1 MKKILSLVLA
11 AMMVL
16 TMAPAVF
23 ADEVV
28 EDASQYQEAIDFLAN
43 LGIWKGTENGD
54 AALEGVQRWQM
65 ANFVARV
72 TTGYTDDAYWATPE
86 NDSGFDDIDIGDFA
100 GSSETAY
107 GTISYAAQKGIVRGV
122 SDTKFAPA
130 DGITYRDAQT
140 MLVRALGFQMSGAA
154 YPWGFITKAQELGL
168 TEGLSGIG
176 HTDELNRGQVAQLI
190 YNALFVEVEG
200 KTLAQKAFALQKND
214 VIITASNRVVYT
226 LESLPVLKTGYIRY
240 SVINAQGEPTVNEYH
255 APIASFGLADSKAAD
270 AAVGTLYT
278 IYHNDDNATIFS
290 AESLS
295 KTYWNY
301 GWEEMPI
308 STSGA
313 KRANLTTGY
322 LAATDYYLK
331 IAGVGEWVI
340 VDEYTDLSRKQGETS
355 DQKGSA
361 EIKVYSD
368 KGGYINGINNEYI
381 IASNGD
387 IYRVGDIAVDAV
399 LAPWLVYSSVM
410 DAYYGRDLTDDGNG
424 MSWRLYSKAEVE
436 QILKGAA
443 YEVDGFGIQS
453 GLEVA
458 GQVSAYTKVVV
469 SANER
474 ATIREYRLGKYATTT
489 TTYTDMYG
497 ATQSS
502 KPAFTITTTAV
513 STATD
518 ATPFDT
524 TEGGAAI
531 RAEDEWVATTNTDRT
546 KHITSMYSFTGK
558 TPASGDYILYYLNTW
573 TRELEVI
580 EIINANTAKATGNY
594 IASGYLR
601 SYDANLDTITLE
613 NSIAGTI
620 EQYTIGYDKLDG
632 SPLKTKASTTDN
644 IYNNIAVIRPLINS
658 YVNVLVIDNK
668 VVYVY
673 ANTNGSDLVIIDK
686 FTDFAADGI
695 HALAYTTVDDCYDE
709 IVIGSYNGWS
719 VAGYEYSLYYLSGL
733 FPGMNQ
739 YQIPLATDTFYKV
752 VYTDSSTGTKIYNL
766 TDCYGPMSGG
776 TNFAQIGVN
785 KYNYIFGT
793 NGSVLGADKYI
804 GTNASDYWLIV
815 DRRGDDVV
823 YQDYKGAL
831 KPEVIIK
838 GADIYKVSGKDYVL
852 VLDGD
857 DTIVGLNNIIGSN
870 TQYVVWNDKLSGTT
884 NNYWLNP
891 NTAYNWTVIMNNL
904 FDGTN
909 VTVTIDPALVNAC
922 VAAYG
927 GWNGLNLLR
936 ENPAEIIRTVIGLLD
951 GRIYKIADGVLYT
964 NIPATIAEAAEFYGA
979 TEGYIYYGNVSVPAG
994 SALAAVQNLI
1004 KAEAVKVA
1012 YPNFIG
1018 DTSALQ
1024 ATLTADVYAR
1034 HATYGYL
1041 VKNNAAAVTA
1051 VTTGTDTTVHF
1062 ITNKA
1067 GKSIAWLFG
1076 ETATAAVEYTMD
1088 VARAGEGVKYNNH
1101 NDDAIAHDVA
1111 AGYEFSATA
1120 EYLAAYGKLVVTLES
1135 GEKGIAF
1142 DAAADE
1148 IVVYT
1153 AESGDVY
1160 VDAANIV
1167 VEGGKF
1173 VSATVEL
1180 AGATDTSKVVVQVN
1194 RAADTEVYY
1203 EYTPA

>member
-308 STSGA
+308 SASSA
-313 KRANLTTGY
+313 KRGNLTTGA
-322 LAATDYYLK
+322 LKATDYYLK

-340 VDEYTDLSRKQGETS
+340 VDAYTDLSRKQGETS

-410 DAYYGRDLTDDGNG
+410 DAYYGRDLADGGNG
-424 MSWRLYSKAEVE
+424 LSWRLYSKAEVE

-443 YEVDGFGIQS
+443 YEVEGFGLLNNDTRRPETMVS
-453 GLEVA
+453 NH
-458 GQVSAYTKVVV
+458 VSAYTKVVV

-474 ATIREYRLGKYATTT
+474 ATIREYKLGKYTTASE
-489 TTYTDMYG
+489 TYVDMYV
-497 ATQSS
+497 TSQSN
-502 KPAFTITTTAV
+502 KPTFTITYTPTSAATTAGF
-513 STATD
+513 SA
-518 ATPFDT
+518 

-531 RAEDEWVATTNTDRT
+531 REDEWTTTDNTPDT
-546 KHITSMYSFTGK
+546 EHITSMYSFTGK

-613 NSIAGTI
+613 NSIAGTVD
-620 EQYTIGYDKLDG
+620 QYTIGYDKLEG
-632 SPLKTKASTTDN
+632 SPLKTKTSTTDN
-644 IYNNIAVIRPLINS
+644 IYNNITAIRPLINS

-668 VVYVY
+668 VVHIYRKGDS
-673 ANTNGSDLVIIDK
+673 ADLVIIDK

-695 HALAYTTVDDCYDE
+695 HALAYTTVDDMYDE

-739 YQIPLATDTFYKV
+739 YQIPLATDTFYTV
-752 VYTDSSTGTKIYNL
+752 VYTHSSNGTKIYNL
-766 TDCYGPMSGG
+766 TDCEGPMA

-804 GTNASDYWLIV
+804 STNASDYWLIV

-838 GADIYKVSGKDYVL
+838 GADIYKVSAKDYVL

-870 TQYVVWNDKLSGTT
+870 TQYVVWNDQLSGTT

-891 NTAYNWTVIMNNL
+891 NSAYNWTVIMNNL

-927 GWNGLNLLR
+927 GWNGLRLLGD
-936 ENPAEIIRTVIGLLD
+936 EIIEKVIGLLD

-979 TEGYIYYGNVSVPAG
+979 TEGYIYYGSVSVPAG
-994 SALAAVQNLI
+994 STLANVQNLI

-1012 YPNFIG
+1012 YPSFIG
-1018 DTSALQ
+1018 DTTALQ
-1024 ATLTADVYAR
+1024 ASLTADVYAR
-1034 HATYGYL
+1034 HANYGYL
-1041 VKNNAAAVTA
+1041 VKNNTAAVTK
-1051 VTTGTDTTVHF
+1051 VTTGTATTVHF

-1153 AESGDVY
+1153 AESGDVI
-1160 VDAANIV
+1160 VTDIV

>member
-1 MKKILSLVLA
+1 
-11 AMMVL
+11 
-16 TMAPAVF
+16 MAPAVF
-23 ADEVV
+23 AAEVA

-122 SDTKFAPA
+122 TDTKFAPA

-168 TEGLSGIG
+168 TEGLTGIG
-176 HTDELNRGQVAQLI
+176 HTDELNRGQVAQLL

-200 KTLAQKAFALQKND
+200 KTLAQKAFALQKSD

-226 LESLPVLKTGYIRY
+226 LDSLPVLKTGYIRY

-308 STSGA
+308 STSSA
-313 KRANLTTGY
+313 KRANLTTEA
-322 LAATDYYLK
+322 LKATDYYLK

-368 KGGYINGINNEYI
+368 KGGYIAGINNEYI

-387 IYRVGDIAVDAV
+387 IYRVGDIAVDAI

-410 DAYYGRDLTDDGNG
+410 DAYYGRDYSVDGDNVTG
-424 MSWRLYSKAEVE
+424 MTWRLYSKAEVE

-443 YEVDGFGIQS
+443 YAVDGFGIQS
-453 GLEVA
+453 GSEVA
-458 GQVSAYTKVVV
+458 AQVSAYTKVVV

-474 ATIREYRLGKYATTT
+474 ATIREYKLGKYTTASE
-489 TTYTDMYG
+489 TYKDMYG
-497 ATQSS
+497 ASQSS
-502 KPAFTITTTAV
+502 KPTFTIAYTPS
-513 STATD
+513 STATT
-518 ATPFDT
+518 AAFSA

-531 RAEDEWVATTNTDRT
+531 RDDEWTTADNTPDT
-546 KHITSMYSFTGK
+546 EHITAMYSFTGK

-580 EIINANTAKATGNY
+580 EIINGSTAKATGNY

-601 SYDANLDTITLE
+601 SYDANFDTITLE
-613 NSIAGTI
+613 NSIAGTVD
-620 EQYTIGYDKLDG
+620 QYTIGYDKLEG

-668 VVYVY
+668 VVHIYKKGD
-673 ANTNGSDLVIIDK
+673 TSDLVIIDK

-695 HALAYTTVDDCYDE
+695 HALAYTTVDDMYDE

-739 YQIPLATDTFYKV
+739 YQIPLATDTFYTV

-766 TDCYGPMSGG
+766 TDCNGPMDGG
-776 TNFAQIGVN
+776 ENFAQIGVN
-785 KYNYIFGT
+785 KHNYIFGT
-793 NGSVLGADKYI
+793 NGSALGASLYTP
-804 GTNASDYWLIV
+804 TNASDYWLIV
-815 DRRGDDVV
+815 DRRGNDVV

-831 KPEVIIK
+831 KPEVIIT
-838 GADIYKVSGKDYVL
+838 GADIYKVSAKDYVL

-870 TQYVVWNDKLSGTT
+870 TQYVVWNDRLSGTT

-904 FDGTN
+904 FDGQN

-979 TEGYIYYGNVSVPAG
+979 TEGYIYYGSISVPAG
-994 SALAAVQNLI
+994 STLADVQTAI
-1004 KAEAVKVA
+1004 KAKAVEVV
-1012 YPNFIG
+1012 YPDFYANP
-1018 DTSALQ
+1018 TAL
-1024 ATLTADVYAR
+1024 LTADVYAR

-1041 VKNNAAAVTA
+1041 VKNNTAAVTA
-1051 VTTGTDTTVHF
+1051 VTTGTATTVHF
-1062 ITNKA
+1062 ITNAA

-1076 ETATAAVEYTMD
+1076 ETAAAEVTATIAL
-1088 VARAGEGVKYNNH
+1088 AKSGEGINYANANTASDANADYVPVVSAVAQTGYNNL
-1101 NDDAIAHDVA
+1101 AVTIA
-1111 AGYEFSATA
+1111 AG
-1120 EYLAAYGKLVVTLES
+1120 V
-1135 GEKGIAF
+1135 KGIAF
-1142 DAAADE
+1142 DAANDE

-1153 AESGDVY
+1153 AESGDV
-1160 VDAANIV
+1160 VATDV
-1167 VEGGKF
+1167 VVGADGRL

-1180 AGATDTSKVVVQVN
+1180 PGAAAATKVVIQIN
-1194 RAADTEVYY
+1194 RAANTEMYL
-1203 EYTPA
+1203 EYTLA